1 MTSVKSLYSSCASIK
16 TQERLRS
23 PTIGV
28 SLLIWPCPRVLHPPY
43 EGLEL
48 VMVAVAKQ
56 AMHYNDYGLKDK
68 FIGSYSEVV
77 QFLLALID
85 RCRKWEELR
94 IAYVGHGGR
103 DAWLAWALID
113 VASRTGKEVH
123 HYILSSCWSNEEKFK
138 GEEGVE
144 AMKRYM
150 SACNFTNVEL
160 EKMSWGKP
168 TNEIVK

>member
-1 MTSVKSLYSSCASIK
+1 
-16 TQERLRS
+16 
-23 PTIGV
+23 
-28 SLLIWPCPRVLHPPY
+28 
-43 EGLEL
+43 
-48 VMVAVAKQ
+48 MVAVAKQ

-68 FIGSYSEVV
+68 FIGFYSEVV
-77 QFLLALID
+77 QFLPALID
-85 RCRKWEELR
+85 RCKKQEELR

-113 VASRTGKEVH
+113 VASRTGKEVY
-123 HYILSSCWSNEEKFK
+123 HYILSSCWSNEEKLK

-144 AMKRYM
+144 VMKRYM

-168 TNEIVK
+168 TNEIVKQMNEAFKSASLIVQCEQGVGCFGAFRVV